1 MGDMANAG
9 ERVRSSAVVAPS
21 DLSPKSA
28 PAPVAA
34 EPGAGAFIAQD
45 VGHHQRPSTAACS
58 RTPSPVPAASQAID
72 TEPGLLAWL
81 CVLGAWLFLLP
92 TYGFMMAIG
101 VIQSYLQLHQLS
113 AYSAR
118 DIGWISGMI
127 TFLALLLGI
136 QVGPVLDVYGSRH
149 LAPASAVLVTAMF
162 FLLAECEAYWHFML
176 CLGVLGGVGGA
187 LASTV
192 AMSCV
197 AKLFV
202 HRRGLVVGIAMS
214 GSSVGAI
221 IIPLLLRQ
229 LFPAVGWT
237 WSIRALAFFVAGIM
251 GLGVLCLMPYQR
263 LIAISAASPLASSNQ
278 DATALP
284 MHAPGQGPDAA
295 RTGTEQLGL
304 EAGQVDGNRRGT
316 NPASP
321 APHSLQKRSAVLNF
335 SAFNSPSFSLITAA
349 LFLIEFVVYG
359 ISGLLPT
366 YAIVAGFSPQT
377 GYALVALA
385 NGCGCLGRIIPGI
398 CGDHFGH
405 FNVLLVTIGLT
416 LLFMATIFVPFAS
429 RSLEALYAFAALWGF
444 GSGSFLALTPVC
456 MGKTCDPKD
465 YGRYFGTMN
474 FVVSF
479 SLLICVPIGGY
490 MLEMMGPTA
499 LSGFYLA
506 IVFLAGACFFGARA
520 LLAGSLTNFGERI

>member
-1 MGDMANAG
+1 MRDAANAG
-9 ERVRSSAVVAPS
+9 ERVRPSAVAPLS
-21 DLSPKSA
+21 LSPKSA
-28 PAPVAA
+28 PASVDAQ
-34 EPGAGAFIAQD
+34 PGAGAFIAQD
-45 VGHHQRPSTAACS
+45 VGHHERRSTATCS
-58 RTPSPVPAASQAID
+58 RTLSPASAASQPIN
-72 TEPGLLAWL
+72 TEPGPLAWL

-92 TYGFMMAIG
+92 TYGFMMDIG
-101 VIQSYLQLHQLS
+101 VIQSYLQLHQLD

-118 DIGWISGMI
+118 DIGWISGML

-149 LAPASAVLVTAMF
+149 LAPASAVTVTAMF
-162 FLLAECEAYWHFML
+162 FLLAECEAYWQFML

-202 HRRGLVVGIAMS
+202 RRRGLVVGIAMS

-221 IIPLLLRQ
+221 VIPLILRQ
-229 LFPAVGWT
+229 LFPTVGWT

-263 LIAISAASPLASSNQ
+263 LVAISSASPLGSSQ
-278 DATALP
+278 GATSLP
-284 MHAPGQGPDAA
+284 MHVPGQGPATV
-295 RTGTEQLGL
+295 RTSTEQRGL
-304 EAGQVDGNRRGT
+304 EAGQVHGNQRGT
-316 NPASP
+316 NTASLVSP
-321 APHSLQKRSAVLNF
+321 SPQKRSATLNF

-405 FNVLLVTIGLT
+405 FNVLLITIGLT

-429 RSLEALYAFAALWGF
+429 RSLEALYVFAALWGF

-479 SLLICVPIGGY
+479 SLLICVPIGGH

-520 LLAGSLTNFGERI
+520 LLAGSLTNLRERI